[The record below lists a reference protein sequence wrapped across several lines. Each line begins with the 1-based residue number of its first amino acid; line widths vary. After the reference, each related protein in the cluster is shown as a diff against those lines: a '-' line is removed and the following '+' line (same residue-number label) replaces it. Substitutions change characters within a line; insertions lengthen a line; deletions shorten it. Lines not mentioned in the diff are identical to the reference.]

1 MLRDTVR
8 GFVTVASGLAE
19 EAGKRVVLTAA
30 ELLERSGI
38 DLAEVERKARAAGQ
52 FPPSVKSLQTLAE
65 EAVTAGRAG
74 FDLATGVA
82 RNEVEKAFEKVGDQV
97 TKVGVVLAYLESRLR
112 DVEEDT
118 APEAARPADKN
129 GAAAARADGLFGH
142 GWEHGGESQDTG
154 GRTGEPIVA
163 ERVPVDDGGSPEPG
177 AEAPAREA
185 WAAEEPDAGAPR
197 PSARTAP
204 AKRAAAGKA
213 ARKTAGKPAG
223 KAGTGTP
230 AEQAPA
236 KPASAKQAPA
246 KQAPAKQAPAKQ
258 TPARRT
264 PAKGA
269 PGKGAAAAGGS
280 APDKAAADKAAAKKA
295 AAKKPAAKKAAG
307 KKTTVTRTASAGQ
320 PTAKKA
326 APAGGAAKRAATKR
340 TTVRRTTSSKGP
352 DA

>member
-197 PSARTAP
+197 PSARTAS

-213 ARKTAGKPAG
+213 ARKPAGKPAG

-236 KPASAKQAPA
+236 KPASTKRTPA
-246 KQAPAKQAPAKQ
+246 KQQAPAKQ

-280 APDKAAADKAAAKKA
+280 APDKAAADKAAVKKA

>member
-236 KPASAKQAPA
+236 KPASTKRTPA
-246 KQAPAKQAPAKQ
+246 KQQAPAKQ

-280 APDKAAADKAAAKKA
+280 APDKAAADKAAVKKA

>member
-185 WAAEEPDAGAPR
+185 
-197 PSARTAP
+197 
-204 AKRAAAGKA
+204 
-213 ARKTAGKPAG
+213 
-223 KAGTGTP
+223 
-230 AEQAPA
+230 
-236 KPASAKQAPA
+236 
-246 KQAPAKQAPAKQ
+246 
-258 TPARRT
+258 
-264 PAKGA
+264 
-269 PGKGAAAAGGS
+269 
-280 APDKAAADKAAAKKA
+280 
-295 AAKKPAAKKAAG
+295 
-307 KKTTVTRTASAGQ
+307 
-320 PTAKKA
+320 
-326 APAGGAAKRAATKR
+326 
-340 TTVRRTTSSKGP
+340 
-352 DA
+352 